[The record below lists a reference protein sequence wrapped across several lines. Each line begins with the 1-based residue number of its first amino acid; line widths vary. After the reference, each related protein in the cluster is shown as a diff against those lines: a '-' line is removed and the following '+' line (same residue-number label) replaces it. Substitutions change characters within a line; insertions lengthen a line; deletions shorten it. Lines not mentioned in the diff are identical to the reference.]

1 MNQRF
6 FAIVAAATIPLTS
19 SSRCAEEDVT
29 TTSLAEP
36 SWQVAMRSS
45 YTAASTAK
53 FDGVKSAGDSD
64 AYAFDLSIGHKF
76 KLNSSWSLLVDLGSQ
91 NIYLNS
97 IPAAR
102 VPDEIHTFRITTG
115 VEFKVSEK
123 LTITGLFS
131 PSLYRFEDVTGND
144 IGFSG
149 GLMMAYRYRPTL
161 SWSLGVFVSP
171 NSSLSPVLPAGGLDW
186 KINRKFEL
194 QLMFPK
200 PRLLYQITSNWSV
213 FAGGDLTGTAFRTQ
227 NDFGTKIGFP
237 KYNDALA
244 DYRDIRVG
252 AGTGFQINR
261 GIRLEVEG
269 GYSVD
274 RQLNYIDIDKKVKF
288 DPSPYVG
295 ASLKVFF

>member
-1 MNQRF
+1 MTPRH
-6 FAIVAAATIPLTS
+6 FAIVAAAMITLIS
-19 SSRCAEEDVT
+19 SSRSAEEDVT
-29 TTSLAEP
+29 TTSLTEP
-36 SWQVAMRSS
+36 SWQIAVRSS

-53 FDGVKSAGDSD
+53 FDGVKSAEESD
-64 AYAFDLSIGHKF
+64 AYAFELSIGRKI
-76 KLNSSWSLLVDLGSQ
+76 KLSSSWSLLVDLGSQ

-115 VEFKVSEK
+115 AELKVSEK
-123 LTITGLFS
+123 WTITGLFS
-131 PSLYRFEDVTGND
+131 PSLYRFEDVSSD
-144 IGFSG
+144 DVGFSG

-171 NSSLSPVLPAGGLDW
+171 NSSLSPVLPVGGLDW
-186 KINRKFEL
+186 KINQKFEL

-213 FAGGDLTGTAFRTQ
+213 FAGGDLTGTTFRTKD
-227 NDFGTKIGFP
+227 DFGTKGGFS

-288 DPSPYVG
+288 DPSPYIG

>member
-1 MNQRF
+1 MTLRHL
-6 FAIVAAATIPLTS
+6 AVVAAATIALTS
-19 SSRCAEEDVT
+19 SSRCAEEDVP
-29 TTSLAEP
+29 SSAEP
-36 SWQVAMRSS
+36 SWQVAMHSS
-45 YTAASTAK
+45 YTAASAAK
-53 FDGVKSAGDSD
+53 FDGVKSAEESD
-64 AYAFDLSIGHKF
+64 AYALELSIGRKI
-76 KLNSSWSLLVDLGSQ
+76 KLSSSWSLLVDLGSQ
-91 NIYLNS
+91 NIYLDS

-102 VPDEIHTFRITTG
+102 VPDEIHTLRITTG

-123 LTITGLFS
+123 WTIAGLFS
-131 PSLYRFEDVTGND
+131 PSLYRFEDVNSD
-144 IGFSG
+144 DVGFSG

-171 NSSLSPVLPAGGLDW
+171 NSSLSPVLPVGGLDW

-200 PRLLYQITSNWSV
+200 PRLLYQITSSWSV
-213 FAGGDLTGTAFRTQ
+213 FAGGDLTGATFRTKD
-227 NDFGTKIGFP
+227 DFGTKIGFP

-274 RQLNYIDIDKKVKF
+274 RELNYIDIDKKVKF
-288 DPSPYVG
+288 DPSPYIA